1 MVEEQ
6 DLISRS
12 QRKRDAQA
20 LHALGRR
27 LVELSAPLLA
37 RIELSGPVRTA
48 VEKTRGIRQHVARK
62 RELQYLAKLL
72 RNEEDVS
79 SIFAALDE
87 ADRPARE
94 DTLRLHRLES
104 WRERLLRDGDTALTQ
119 LVSGRPDLDVQAM
132 RQLIRQA
139 GKEAQRG
146 ARPRA
151 ARQIFHLL
159 RDWDDL
165 SPLP

>member
-1 MVEEQ
+1 MVEEH
-6 DLISRS
+6 DFISRS

-20 LHALGRR
+20 LHALGLR

-37 RIELSGPVRTA
+37 GIELSGPVREA
-48 VEKTRGIRQHVARK
+48 VEKARRIRQHVARK
-62 RELQYLAKLL
+62 RQLQYLAKLL

-79 SIFAALDE
+79 TIFAALDE

-104 WRERLLRDGDTALTQ
+104 WRERLLRDGDPALTE

-132 RQLIRQA
+132 RQLIRLA
-139 GKEAQRG
+139 KKEANREVPPK
-146 ARPRA
+146 AS
-151 ARQIFHLL
+151 RQIFHLL